1 MCVSIFMFVFILFCF
16 LRCRERGKKPYCC
29 KDYNLDW
36 DLNVFISAW
45 CIYEPLQTLSVF
57 SPQRVHRCTSGGA
70 IFHGAPPL
78 IAVAASS
85 TYSSGLCLS
94 KVGWGQRG
102 YCYHHARPLK
112 GVHKVCWLTIIPS
125 LFFFFFYPHEV
136 ETASHWWTMLL
147 LLWTIKTEKIRAE
160 LPCQATCVPVLVF
173 VCVCVCVRVGLSS
186 SIQFR
191 PLHLQGYTIMLLLR
205 VTKFQDTRYFCK
217 IPRRIW

>member
-1 MCVSIFMFVFILFCF
+1 MWNVYQYFYVLFHFFYCF
-16 LRCRERGKKPYCC
+16 LQCKEREKKPYCC

-85 TYSSGLCLS
+85 TDSSGLCLS
-94 KVGWGQRG
+94 KVG
-102 YCYHHARPLK
+102 AA
-112 GVHKVCWLTIIPS
+112 WLLLSSCPATEGGMHCTQSVLVDNYSFS

-147 LLWTIKTEKIRAE
+147 LWWTIKTEKIRAE
-160 LPCQATCVPVLVF
+160 LPSVRQHVYLCWYS
-173 VCVCVCVRVGLSS
+173 CVCVCVSVCVWVCLALFNLEPY
-186 SIQFR
+186 IFK
-191 PLHLQGYTIMLLLR
+191 
-205 VTKFQDTRYFCK
+205 VT
-217 IPRRIW
+217 P